1 MMSLASSAGQYLAGQ
16 ALAGGWLA
24 RTGGGARTAAFSW
37 IGGLA
42 SAGSES
48 DGRLLRA
55 LYWQRAVL
63 CAHNLN

>member
-1 MMSLASSAGQYLAGQ
+1 MSLASSAGQYLAGQ

-48 DGRLLRA
+48 DGCCH
-55 LYWQRAVL
+55 YWQRAVR
-63 CAHNLN
+63 AHNLN

>member
-1 MMSLASSAGQYLAGQ
+1 MSLASSAGQYLAGQ

-48 DGRLLRA
+48 DGRLFRVILAARSTLA
-55 LYWQRAVL
+55 RTI
-63 CAHNLN
+63 